1 MKRRDLMKELNVLAK
16 ELNDELQVREGK
28 EHTVVRIGKNQ
39 SSVPRSKE
47 IAEPTA
53 RSILKKLRGNA

>member
-1 MKRRDLMKELNVLAK
+1 MKELSSLAA

-28 EHTVVRIGKNQ
+28 EHTVVRIGLNQ

-53 RSILKKLRGNA
+53 KSILKKLRGNA

>member
-1 MKRRDLMKELNVLAK
+1 MKELKLLAN
-16 ELNDELQVREGK
+16 ELGSELQVREGK
-28 EHTVVRIGKNQ
+28 EHTVVRIGENQ